1 MFINNRQIDIQKR
14 LLVIGAHPDDCE
26 YVAGIA
32 LKMKAAGF
40 EVRYLMATN
49 GSAGHHETPGAAIV
63 NRRREEVERVCSL
76 AGFTFEIL
84 DLEDGRLSPDL
95 PSRDLM
101 LAAIRRFDP
110 GIIITHRP
118 FDYHP
123 DHRATSMLV
132 QDCSYLLLVPG
143 ICPLT
148 PPMRRAP
155 AIFYM
160 QDTFQRPCTFR
171 ADIAF
176 DITAEYDLKMLM
188 IHQHTSQMYE
198 WLPWVDG
205 LPAAEVPQGDQERLA
220 WLKASPL
227 GQRSLD
233 YARLF
238 REELV
243 QRYGEAGQDIRYAEA
258 LEACEYGRQLSQDE
272 MAHVFP
278 L

>member
-1 MFINNRQIDIQKR
+1 MFINDKQFSIEKR

-63 NRRREEVERVCSL
+63 KRRLEEVQRVCDL
-76 AGFTFEIL
+76 AGFSFEIL
-84 DLEDGRLSPDL
+84 DLEDGRLTADL
-95 PSRDLM
+95 HSRDLM

-171 ADIAF
+171 PDIAF
-176 DITAEYDLKMLM
+176 DITEEYDLKMLM

-205 LPAAEVPQGDQERLA
+205 VPAEEVPTGDQERLD

-238 REELV
+238 REQLV
-243 QRYGEAGQDIRYAEA
+243 QRYGEAGEGIRFAEA
-258 LEACEYGRQLSQDE
+258 LEACEYGRQLRPEELASI
-272 MAHVFP
+272 FP

>member
-1 MFINNRQIDIQKR
+1 MFLKSGDMDITRR

-49 GSAGHHETPGAAIV
+49 GSAGHHQSPGAAIV
-63 NRRREEVERVCSL
+63 QRRRQEAEKVAAL
-76 AGFTFEIL
+76 AGFSFEIL
-84 DLEDGRLSPDL
+84 DLEDGRLTADL
-95 PSRDLM
+95 HSREMM
-101 LAAIRRFDP
+101 LSAIRRFDP

-148 PPMRRAP
+148 QPMRQAP

-160 QDTFQRPCTFR
+160 QDTFKRPCPFR
-171 ADIAF
+171 PDLVF
-176 DITAEYDLKMLM
+176 DITAEYDTKMLM
-188 IHQHTSQMYE
+188 VHQHASQMYE

-205 LPAAEVPQGDQERLA
+205 VPADAVPAGDAERLA

-233 YARLF
+233 YAKLF
-238 REELV
+238 REQLTK
-243 QRYGEAGQDIRYAEA
+243 RYGAAGEGIQYAEA
-258 LEACEYGRQLSQDE
+258 LEACEYGRQLSAEE
-272 MAHVFP
+272 MNSIFP